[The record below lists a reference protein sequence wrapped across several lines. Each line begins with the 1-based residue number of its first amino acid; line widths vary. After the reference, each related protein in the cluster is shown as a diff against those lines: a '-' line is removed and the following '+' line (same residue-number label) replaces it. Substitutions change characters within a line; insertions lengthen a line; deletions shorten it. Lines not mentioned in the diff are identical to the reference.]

1 MSGFDITKGKDGS
14 VELPT
19 DGYNTQN
26 TQDASTWYSWT
37 YNSIQ
42 FKGAKICIANEKN
55 GGGIQ
60 LQGNASDAK
69 KQGFIFNATKIEK
82 IQSIE
87 ITLRVAASSKYA
99 PAYHLYAGTS
109 EHPNTNTIEPASS
122 MKEENGFK
130 VYTHTFDLTDGEYD
144 YFTIKNDETGAV
156 YIDAIIITKK

>member
-1 MSGFDITKGKDGS
+1 MVPWNYLPMDTTRKIPKMLPHGIAGPIIPSNSKVPKSVSQTK
-14 VELPT
+14 
-19 DGYNTQN
+19 
-26 TQDASTWYSWT
+26 
-37 YNSIQ
+37 
-42 FKGAKICIANEKN
+42 KN